1 MSQYS
6 RNKGIGKIQR
16 GSTTF
21 LTHKNIHPVAG
32 VFANYAEEE
41 VSEGSSTSG
50 LSNFDLVP
58 AVQVY

>member
-41 VSEGSSTSG
+41 VSEGYSTG